1 MHRTAR
7 RLLLAVTLCL
17 ALAGGV
23 VTQSAPASAE
33 SNGGTRVMPL
43 GDSITEGIGM
53 SGGGGY
59 RVGLWQRLAQ
69 GGYTTDFV
77 GSGFNGPSSLWDH
90 DHEGHSGWRID
101 QIDANVVNWVR
112 TYQPRTVLLHIGTN
126 DISQNR
132 DLANAPNRLAGVIDK
147 ITSTSPQTDVFV
159 ATLIPVSYANSQ
171 VQSYNSAI
179 PGIVSSRAAAGKR
192 VHLVDMYRAVSLSD
206 LPDGVHPNA
215 NGYDKMAA
223 VWYAALRAVPGS
235 IGNPS
240 GGTSPTP
247 TPTPTPT
254 PSPTSTPGN
263 GPVDTSAWYS
273 LVNRNSG
280 KAIDVYNLSTADG
293 ARITQWS
300 RNGGNQQQW
309 QFVSTGNGYYQL
321 KSRLSGKVLDVSG
334 NSTADGAAIQQYGSH
349 GGNNQQFSIQTI
361 DGYVQ
366 LIARHS
372 GKAVEVQGASTTD
385 GGNIVQY
392 SDWNGSNQQW
402 QLVPTG

>member
-1 MHRTAR
+1 MHRIAR
-7 RLLLAVTLCL
+7 RLLLAVTLCV

-23 VTQSAPASAE
+23 VTESAPASAE

-43 GDSITEGIGM
+43 GDSITDGVGFP
-53 SGGGGY
+53 GGGGY

-69 GGYTTDFV
+69 NGYTTDFV
-77 GSGFNGPSSLWDH
+77 GSGFNGPGNLGDH

-101 QIDANVVNWVR
+101 QIDAGVVAWLR

-126 DISQNR
+126 DITQDR
-132 DLANAPNRLAGVIDK
+132 DLGNAPARLASVVDK

-159 ATLIPVSYANSQ
+159 ATLIPVSFADAK
-171 VQSYNSAI
+171 VRAYNAAI

-192 VHLVDMYRAVSLSD
+192 VHLVDMYRALTTAD
-206 LPDGVHPNA
+206 LADGVHPNA
-215 NGYDKMAA
+215 TGYDKMAA
-223 VWYAALRAVPGS
+223 AWFAALRAVPGS

-240 GGTSPTP
+240 GNPGTT
-247 TPTPTPT
+247 
-254 PSPTSTPGN
+254 
-263 GPVDTSAWYS
+263 GPVDTAAWYT

-300 RNGGNQQQW
+300 RNGGTQQQW
-309 QFVSTGNGYYQL
+309 QFVSSGNGYYKL
-321 KSRLSGKVLDVSG
+321 KSRLSGKVLDVTG
-334 NSTADGAAIQQYGSH
+334 RSTADGAAIQQWSDNNGA
-349 GGNNQQFSIQTI
+349 NQQFSIQTI

-366 LIARHS
+366 LINRNS

-392 SDWNGSNQQW
+392 SDWNGANQQW
-402 QLVPTG
+402 QLVRVG

>member
-1 MHRTAR
+1 MLRTAR
-7 RLLLAVTLCL
+7 RLMLAVTLGV

-23 VTQSAPASAE
+23 VAQSAPASAE

-53 SGGGGY
+53 TGGGGY

-77 GSGFNGPSSLWDH
+77 GSGFNGPASLWDH

-179 PGIVSSRAAAGKR
+179 PGIVSSRANAGKR
-192 VHLVDMYRAVSLSD
+192 VHLVDMNRAVSLSD

-235 IGNPS
+235 IGNPA
-240 GGTSPTP
+240 GGGAD
-247 TPTPTPT
+247 PT
-254 PSPTSTPGN
+254 PSPTPGN
-263 GPVDTSAWYS
+263 PGSSGPVDTSAWYT

-334 NSTADGAAIQQYGSH
+334 NSTADGAAIQQYGPH

-366 LIARHS
+366 LINRNS
-372 GKAVEVQGASTTD
+372 GKAVEVQGAATSD

-392 SDWNGSNQQW
+392 SDWNGTNQQW
-402 QLVPTG
+402 QLLKVG

>member
-1 MHRTAR
+1 MLRIAR

-17 ALAGGV
+17 ALAGGA

-43 GDSITEGIGM
+43 GDSITDGVGM
-53 SGGGGY
+53 TGGGGY

-69 GGYTTDFV
+69 NGYTTDFV
-77 GSGFNGPSSLWDH
+77 GSGYNGPAGLGDH

-101 QIDANVVNWVR
+101 QIDANVVGWLR

-132 DLANAPNRLAGVIDK
+132 DLANAPARLAALVDR

-159 ATLIPVSYANSQ
+159 ATLIPVSYADAK
-171 VQSYNSAI
+171 VRAYNAAI
-179 PGIVSSRAAAGKR
+179 PGMVSSRAAAGKR
-192 VHLVDMYRAVSLSD
+192 VHLVDMYSAVSLSD

-215 NGYDKMAA
+215 TGYDKMAA
-223 VWYAALRAVPGS
+223 VWFAALRSVPGS
-235 IGNPS
+235 IGNPA
-240 GGTSPTP
+240 GNPQN
-247 TPTPTPT
+247 
-254 PSPTSTPGN
+254 PS
-263 GPVDTSAWYS
+263 GPVDTAAWYS

-300 RNGGNQQQW
+300 RNGGTQQQW
-309 QFVSTGNGYYQL
+309 QFVSTGNGFYQL
-321 KSRLSGKVLDVSG
+321 RSRLSGKVLDVAAR
-334 NSTADGAAIQQYGSH
+334 STADGAAIQQWSAN
-349 GGNNQQFSIQTI
+349 GGTNQQFSIQTI
-361 DGYVQ
+361 DGYIQ

-385 GGNIVQY
+385 GGNVVQY
-392 SDWNGSNQQW
+392 ADWNGTNQQW
-402 QLVPTG
+402 QLVRVG

>member
-1 MHRTAR
+1 MHGIAR
-7 RLLLAVTLCL
+7 RLLLAATLCV
-17 ALAGGV
+17 ALAAGV
-23 VTQSAPASAE
+23 AATSAPATAE

-43 GDSITEGIGM
+43 GDSITEGIGYP
-53 SGGGGY
+53 GGGGY
-59 RVGLWQRLAQ
+59 RVGLWQRLAH

-159 ATLIPVSYANSQ
+159 ATLIPISWGDSQ
-171 VQSYNSAI
+171 VRSFNSAI
-179 PGIVSSRAAAGKR
+179 PGIVSSRANAGKR
-192 VHLVDMYRAVSLSD
+192 VHLVDMYRALSTGD
-206 LPDGVHPNA
+206 LSDGVHPNQS
-215 NGYDKMAA
+215 GYDKMAA
-223 VWYAALRAVPGS
+223 AWYNALLSVPGS
-235 IGNPS
+235 IGNGS
-240 GGTSPTP
+240 GGGTNPTP
-247 TPTPTPT
+247 TPTPTP
-254 PSPTSTPGN
+254 GN
-263 GPVDTSAWYS
+263 GQVDTSAWYT

-372 GKAVEVQGASTTD
+372 GKAVEVQGASTAD

-392 SDWNGSNQQW
+392 SDWNGTNQQW
-402 QLVPTG
+402 QLVKTG